1 MSSTDDDR
9 LRRFYVDRLEPAAR
23 RLRERGV
30 AFFPLGP
37 DAGAAS
43 YYAPPPTGPDFAS
56 LDDAAAWGEALR
68 ALWSAQGLP
77 ELAELVPEL
86 MAIAGELDVAEEET
100 ADISPFVY
108 VMY

>member
-1 MSSTDDDR
+1 MP
-9 LRRFYVDRLEPAAR
+9 VC
-23 RLRERGV
+23 
-30 AFFPLGP
+30 
-37 DAGAAS
+37 
-43 YYAPPPTGPDFAS
+43 
-56 LDDAAAWGEALR
+56 EALR

-77 ELAELVPEL
+77 ELAALVPEL

>member
-43 YYAPPPTGPDFAS
+43 RS
-56 LDDAAAWGEALR
+56 R
-68 ALWSAQGLP
+68 AGRRRV
-77 ELAELVPEL
+77 AELRIL
-86 MAIAGELDVAEEET
+86 
-100 ADISPFVY
+100 DISESPF
-108 VMY
+108 

>member
-1 MSSTDDDR
+1 MSGDSTEKQPGQR
-9 LRRFYVDRLEPAAR
+9 P
-23 RLRERGV
+23 ER
-30 AFFPLGP
+30 PRI
-37 DAGAAS
+37 AS
-43 YYAPPPTGPDFAS
+43 I
-56 LDDAAAWGEALR
+56 EALR

-77 ELAELVPEL
+77 ELAALVPEL